1 MVSLRQEKN
10 RKWSTLKIQKLN
22 ANLTADSHLYLGKWL
37 ELRQRQT
44 SHEFP
49 GGAVVKNLPASAGD
63 TGDRG
68 SIPGAGRS
76 PGGENGSP
84 LQYYCLENSVD
95 RGAWWATVHEVTKSQ
110 VQLSTHIIKQAMG

>member
-1 MVSLRQEKN
+1 MDVRIGPY
-10 RKWSTLKIQKLN
+10 RRLN
-22 ANLTADSHLYLGKWL
+22 PEVLMLSNCGVEAHLYLGKWL

-63 TGDRG
+63 TGDTG

-76 PGGENGSP
+76 PGGENGSH
-84 LQYYCLENSVD
+84 S
-95 RGAWWATVHEVTKSQ
+95 S
-110 VQLSTHIIKQAMG
+110 IIA

>member
-63 TGDRG
+63 TGDTG
-68 SIPGAGRS
+68 SIPGSGRS
-76 PGGENGSP
+76 PGEAEWQSVPVFLPGNMDGEPGGLQSTGSKR
-84 LQYYCLENSVD
+84 VGHD
-95 RGAWWATVHEVTKSQ
+95 
-110 VQLSTHIIKQAMG
+110 